1 MSNQRKQPS
10 PFVSLQS
17 GPREPGAGVH
27 VASGV
32 LLGND
37 LAVFGLPRHVDL
49 RPDMRLHVLISPV
62 RPVEDDVIER
72 ILPRHVDVSSLEAD
86 PQIRVAVV
94 RLANVSRYVFHG
106 VDREHLKAQLAPFLD
121 RPDLQC
127 ALQDAGLLGA
137 APGSPRVE
145 RTLADV
151 VRVEAAQA
159 RRMISHR
166 LGRLPEDI
174 ANGLLRP
181 VHGWPALIDPWDGL
195 ALAPS

>member
-1 MSNQRKQPS
+1 MSNQRKQP
-10 PFVSLQS
+10 PLFVSLQS

-37 LAVFGLPRHVDL
+37 LAVFPLPTHVDL
-49 RPDMRLHVLISPV
+49 RRDMRLHILISPV
-62 RPVEDDVIER
+62 EPAEDDVIER

-86 PQIRVAVV
+86 PQARVAVV
-94 RLANVSRYVFHG
+94 QLANVSRYASKG
-106 VDREHLKAQLAPFLD
+106 VDPSALKAKLAPFFD
-121 RPDLQC
+121 RPNLQR
-127 ALQDAGLLGA
+127 ALQDAGVLADG
-137 APGSPRVE
+137 PGRPRAE

-159 RRMISHR
+159 GRMISYR
-166 LGRLPEDI
+166 LGRLPEDL

-181 VHGWPALIDPWDGL
+181 AQGWPALIDPFDGL
-195 ALAPS
+195 ALAPG